1 MTLTMD
7 VDPSR
12 RPPAVPAARRT
23 GGSSYRRV
31 LSRG

>member
-7 VDPSR
+7 VDPPR
-12 RPPAVPAARRT
+12 RPPAVSAARRI
-23 GGSSYRRV
+23 GGSPYRRV